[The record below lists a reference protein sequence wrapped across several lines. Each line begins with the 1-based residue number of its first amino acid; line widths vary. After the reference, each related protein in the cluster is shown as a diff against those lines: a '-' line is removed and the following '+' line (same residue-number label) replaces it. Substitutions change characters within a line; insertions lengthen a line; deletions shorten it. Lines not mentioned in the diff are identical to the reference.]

1 MQVIH
6 SAHKL
11 AKLCSEHREAGRRVG
26 LVPTMG
32 YLHDG
37 HLSLVETLRPK
48 VDILVASIF
57 VNPTQFGPQEDLNA
71 YPRDEEGDL
80 KKLSDAN
87 VDIAFLPTPE
97 EIYQESGEV
106 LIAPPAVASRLCGA
120 SRPGHFSGVCTVVMK
135 LFRLSRCTEAIFGEK
150 DFQQLQVLRA
160 MNRQLW
166 LGINILGGPI
176 VREIDG
182 LAMSSRNAYLDGR
195 ERELSLCLS
204 QALYFA
210 KQRYQASV
218 RGKEQLAPEALREE
232 IEAQIPTELGKVE
245 VDYVEVVDPTTL
257 LPATNLDSETRVIL
271 AVKIGKTRLID
282 NANLSLSDTLSAAN
296 C

>member
-57 VNPTQFGPQEDLNA
+57 VNPDPVWPQEDLNA

-80 KKLSDAN
+80 KKLSGRKCRHRFSAN
-87 VDIAFLPTPE
+87 SRRDLSGNWRGLDCPTRSSITSLWRITPR
-97 EIYQESGEV
+97 
-106 LIAPPAVASRLCGA
+106 A
-120 SRPGHFSGVCTVVMK
+120 
-135 LFRLSRCTEAIFGEK
+135 LFRCMYRCNETLRLSRCTEAIFGEK
-150 DFQQLQVLRA
+150 RFSAAAGAPRNESPALS
-160 MNRQLW
+160 
-166 LGINILGGPI
+166 GINILGGPI

-218 RGKEQLAPEALREE
+218 RGKEQLSP
-232 IEAQIPTELGKVE
+232 K
-245 VDYVEVVDPTTL
+245 
-257 LPATNLDSETRVIL
+257 DS
-271 AVKIGKTRLID
+271 VKKSKLKFRR
-282 NANLSLSDTLSAAN
+282 S
-296 C
+296 

>member
-11 AKLCSEHREAGRRVG
+11 AALCSGHREAGRRVG

-37 HLSLVETLRPK
+37 HLSLVATLRPK

-97 EIYQESGEV
+97 EIYQEAGEV
-106 LIAPPAVASRLCGA
+106 LITPPAVASRLCGA

-176 VREIDG
+176 VRETDG

-210 KQRYQASV
+210 KQRYQASA
-218 RGKEQLAPEALREE
+218 GEGQLSPEALRKE
-232 IEAQIPTELGKVE
+232 IEAQIPTKLGGVE

-257 LPATNLDSETRVIL
+257 LPATKLDSETRVIL

-282 NANLSLSDTLSAAN
+282 NANLSLSDTLSAAYS
-296 C
+296 

>member
-11 AKLCSEHREAGRRVG
+11 AALCSEHREAGRRVG

-97 EIYQESGEV
+97 EIYQEAGEV
-106 LIAPPAVASRLCGA
+106 LITPPAVASRLCGA

-176 VREIDG
+176 VRETDG
-182 LAMSSRNAYLDGR
+182 LAMSSRNAYLTRRDR
-195 ERELSLCLS
+195 DLSLCLS

-210 KQRYQASV
+210 KQRYQASA
-218 RGKEQLAPEALREE
+218 GEGQLSPEALRKE
-232 IEAQIPTELGKVE
+232 IEAQIPTKLGEVE

-257 LPATNLDSETRVIL
+257 LPATKLDSETRVIL

-282 NANLSLSDTLSAAN
+282 NANLSLSDTLSAAYS
-296 C
+296 

>member
-1 MQVIH
+1 
-6 SAHKL
+6 
-11 AKLCSEHREAGRRVG
+11 
-26 LVPTMG
+26 MG

-37 HLSLVETLRPK
+37 HLSLVDTLRPK

-87 VDIAFLPTPE
+87 VDIAFLAN
-97 EIYQESGEV
+97 SRRDLSRNWEV

-204 QALYFA
+204 QALCFA
-210 KQRYQASV
+210 KQRYQASAGEKSNSP
-218 RGKEQLAPEALREE
+218 RRTP
-232 IEAQIPTELGKVE
+232 
-245 VDYVEVVDPTTL
+245 
-257 LPATNLDSETRVIL
+257 
-271 AVKIGKTRLID
+271 
-282 NANLSLSDTLSAAN
+282 
-296 C
+296 

>member
-6 SAHKL
+6 SAHEL
-11 AKLCSEHREAGRRVG
+11 VELCSEHREAGRRIG

-57 VNPTQFGPQEDLNA
+57 INPTQFGPQEDLDA
-71 YPRDEEGDL
+71 YPRDQEGDL
-80 KKLSDAN
+80 KKLRDAD
-87 VDIAFLPTPE
+87 VDIAFLPTPK
-97 EIYQESGEV
+97 EIYQEAGEA

-135 LFRLSRCTEAIFGEK
+135 LFRLSRCTDAIFGEK

-182 LAMSSRNAYLDGR
+182 LAMSSRNAYLDAR
-195 ERELSLCLS
+195 ERKLSLCLS
-204 QALYFA
+204 KALSFA
-210 KQRYQASV
+210 KQRYQTSM
-218 RGKEQLAPEALREE
+218 KEEPLAPEALRKE
-232 IEAQIPTELGKVE
+232 IEARIPCF
-245 VDYVEVVDPTTL
+245 
-257 LPATNLDSETRVIL
+257 DS
-271 AVKIGKTRLID
+271 
-282 NANLSLSDTLSAAN
+282 
-296 C
+296 